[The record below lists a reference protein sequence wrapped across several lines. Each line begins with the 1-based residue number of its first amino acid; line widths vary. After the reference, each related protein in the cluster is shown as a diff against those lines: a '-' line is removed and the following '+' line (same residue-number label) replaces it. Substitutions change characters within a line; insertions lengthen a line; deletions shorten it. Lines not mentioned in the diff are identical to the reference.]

1 MIKKGIILAGGH
13 GTRMSPLTKA
23 VNKQLL
29 PIYDKPLIFYPLSIL
44 MLAGIKDILIIV
56 NKDQLE
62 QFKKILP
69 NGENLGIKITFAEQ
83 KYPRGLPE
91 AFIIGEKFINK
102 DSVCMI
108 LGDNIFY
115 GQGFTDQLSKVCSNK
130 KGATVFSY
138 FVKKPYEFGVVELD
152 QFSNPISIEEKPE
165 ILKSNLAVTGLYFY
179 DNNVIEIAK
188 SIKPSK
194 RGELEINSIN
204 KVYLNQKKL
213 KVEKLGRGFIWLD
226 AGSFETF
233 INASQLIETIENQQ
247 NCKIACLEEIA
258 FCNEWI
264 DINDIYNNAKTMQS
278 SKYGKY
284 LLNFVKMIPH

>member
-1 MIKKGIILAGGH
+1 
-13 GTRMSPLTKA
+13 
-23 VNKQLL
+23 
-29 PIYDKPLIFYPLSIL
+29 
-44 MLAGIKDILIIV
+44 
-56 NKDQLE
+56 
-62 QFKKILP
+62 
-69 NGENLGIKITFAEQ
+69 
-83 KYPRGLPE
+83 
-91 AFIIGEKFINK
+91 
-102 DSVCMI
+102 MI

-179 DNNVIEIAK
+179 ANNVIEIAK

-213 KVEKLGRGFIWLD
+213 KVEKLGRGFVWLD
-226 AGSFETF
+226 AGTFETF

-258 FCNEWI
+258 FYNNWI
-264 DINDIYNNAKTMQS
+264 DVNDIYNYAITMQS
-278 SKYGKY
+278 SKYGQY
-284 LLNFVKMIPH
+284 LLNFVKQNTN

>member
-1 MIKKGIILAGGH
+1 
-13 GTRMSPLTKA
+13 
-23 VNKQLL
+23 
-29 PIYDKPLIFYPLSIL
+29 
-44 MLAGIKDILIIV
+44 MLAKIRDILIITKPDDAKLYYKLL
-56 NKDQLE
+56 NDGS
-62 QFKKILP
+62 QFGLNISYAIQSK
-69 NGENLGIKITFAEQ
+69 
-83 KYPRGLPE
+83 PRGLAE

-213 KVEKLGRGFIWLD
+213 KVEKLGRGFVWLD
-226 AGSFETF
+226 AGTFETF

-258 FCNEWI
+258 FYNNWI
-264 DINDIYNNAKTMQS
+264 DVNDIYNYAITMQS
-278 SKYGKY
+278 SKYGQY
-284 LLNFVKMIPH
+284 LLNLVKQKTN

>member
-1 MIKKGIILAGGH
+1 MKGIILAGGN
-13 GTRMSPLTKA
+13 GTRLYPLTLSISKH
-23 VNKQLL
+23 LL
-29 PIYDKPLIFYPLSIL
+29 PIYDKPLIYYPLSVL
-44 MLAGIKDILIIV
+44 MLAKIRDILIITKPDDAKLYYKLL
-56 NKDQLE
+56 NDGSQLGLNISYAI
-62 QFKKILP
+62 QSK
-69 NGENLGIKITFAEQ
+69 
-83 KYPRGLPE
+83 PRGLAE

-213 KVEKLGRGFIWLD
+213 KVEKLGRGFVWLD
-226 AGSFETF
+226 AGTFETF

-258 FCNEWI
+258 FYNNWI
-264 DINDIYNNAKTMQS
+264 DVNDIYNYAITMQS
-278 SKYGKY
+278 SKYGQY
-284 LLNFVKMIPH
+284 LLNFVKQNTN

>member
-1 MIKKGIILAGGH
+1 MSNDYSNYRTKKKKKEVEGEFTIPPQTFPDNMPSSFSKGH
-13 GTRMSPLTKA
+13 AKLH
-23 VNKQLL
+23 
-29 PIYDKPLIFYPLSIL
+29 YE
-44 MLAGIKDILIIV
+44 KDLV
-56 NKDQLE
+56 FEYKNY
-62 QFKKILP
+62 
-69 NGENLGIKITFAEQ
+69 NGE
-83 KYPRGLPE
+83 
-91 AFIIGEKFINK
+91 
-102 DSVCMI
+102 
-108 LGDNIFY
+108 
-115 GQGFTDQLSKVCSNK
+115 
-130 KGATVFSY
+130 TVFWVKRDEATRESKKKFTPFSY
-138 FVKKPYEFGVVELD
+138 VGKKPYEFGVVELD
-152 QFSNPISIEEKPE
+152 KFSNPISIEEKPE
-165 ILKSNLAVTGLYFY
+165 ILKSSLAVTGLYFY

-188 SIKPSK
+188 SIKPSQ